1 MNERINTTLLEACLA
16 KEKAAADAFVASGDL
31 DPRIAVFAFETQAAF
46 YRQTAIAVNA
56 GADDEEVYSARI
68 NLIANLIHCV
78 ATDTSADPQPGP
90 QTIIPLLQEIASAVL
105 KRAMDPDSGA
115 VDLERSVQH

>member
-1 MNERINTTLLEACLA
+1 MNERIDMTLLEACLA
-16 KEKAAADAFVASGDL
+16 KEKAEADAFVASGDL
-31 DPRIAVFAFETQAAF
+31 DARIAVFVFETQAAI

-56 GADDEEVYSARI
+56 GAPDEEIYSARI
-68 NLIANLIHCV
+68 NLIASLIHGV
-78 ATDTSADPQPGP
+78 ATDTSDGPTPGP

-105 KRAMDPDSGA
+105 TRAMDPDSRA